1 MFTGIIEEVGSIG
14 IVERSSNSI
23 SLQIKCQKIL
33 EGMTAGDSICV
44 SGICLTVKS
53 RDERSFWADVTPETL
68 QRTSIADMA
77 FGTRVNLERAL
88 TLSSRLG
95 GHLVTGHVDGVG
107 RLVSVTQVGNSKMIR
122 IEFDAE
128 LRPFIAPKGSVALEG
143 ISLTVVS
150 VVDNCFEVSII
161 PFTENNTNLRYKK
174 VGDKLNIETDIIAKY
189 IKELISSDQRD
200 RESHLLDLLRNKG
213 FLGG

>member
-1 MFTGIIEEVGSIG
+1 VFTGIIEEVGSIG
-14 IVERSSNSI
+14 TIERSFNSI

-33 EGMTAGDSICV
+33 EGMAAGDSICV

-53 RDERSFWADVTPETL
+53 LDGGSFWADATPETL

-150 VVDNCFEVSII
+150 VVDNCFEVSVI
-161 PFTENNTNLRYKK
+161 PFTENNTNLRYKR

-189 IKELISSDQRD
+189 IKELVSSNQQD
-200 RESHLLDLLRNKG
+200 RKSRLLDLLRNKG

>member
-14 IVERSSNSI
+14 TIDRSANSI

-33 EGMTAGDSICV
+33 EGMAPGDSICV
-44 SGICLTVKS
+44 SGVCLTIKS
-53 RDERSFWADVTPETL
+53 IDGGSFWADATPETL

-95 GHLVTGHVDGVG
+95 GHLVTGHVDEVG
-107 RLVSVTQVGNSKMIR
+107 RLASVTKVGNSKMIR

-161 PFTENNTNLRYKK
+161 PFTENNTNLRYKR

-189 IKELISSDQRD
+189 IKELISSDQRA
-200 RESHLLDLLRNKG
+200 RESRLLDLLRNKG
-213 FLGG
+213 FVGG

>member
-1 MFTGIIEEVGSIG
+1 
-14 IVERSSNSI
+14 
-23 SLQIKCQKIL
+23 
-33 EGMTAGDSICV
+33 
-44 SGICLTVKS
+44 
-53 RDERSFWADVTPETL
+53 
-68 QRTSIADMA
+68 A

-122 IEFDAE
+122 IEFNAE

-150 VVDNCFEVSII
+150 VVNNCFEVSII
-161 PFTENNTNLRYKK
+161 PFTENTTNLRYKK

-189 IKELISSDQRD
+189 IKELISSDQQD
-200 RESHLLDLLRNKG
+200 RESRLLDLLRNKG

>member
-33 EGMTAGDSICV
+33 EGMVVGDSICV

-53 RDERSFWADVTPETL
+53 RDGGSFWADVTPETL
-68 QRTSIADMA
+68 QRTSIAELA

-107 RLVSVTQVGNSKMIR
+107 RLVSVTEVGNSKMIR

-128 LRPFIAPKGSVALEG
+128 LRSFIAPKGSVALEG

-150 VVDNCFEVSII
+150 VADNCFEVSII

>member
-14 IVERSSNSI
+14 TTERSSNSI
-23 SLQIKCQKIL
+23 SIQIKCQQIL
-33 EGMTAGDSICV
+33 EGMAPGDSICV
-44 SGICLTVKS
+44 SGVCLTVKS
-53 RDERSFWADVTPETL
+53 IDGGSFWADVTPETL

-77 FGTRVNLERAL
+77 FGARVNLERAL

-95 GHLVTGHVDGVG
+95 GHLVAGHVDGVG
-107 RLVSVTQVGNSKMIR
+107 HLVSVTEVGNSKMIR
-122 IEFDAE
+122 IEFGAE